1 MNCYERDCETETL
14 KMLEATEVG
23 TSVEGEEVDV
33 VEEQLDPRVQ
43 VSSFQY

>member
-1 MNCYERDCETETL
+1 
-14 KMLEATEVG
+14 MLEATEVG